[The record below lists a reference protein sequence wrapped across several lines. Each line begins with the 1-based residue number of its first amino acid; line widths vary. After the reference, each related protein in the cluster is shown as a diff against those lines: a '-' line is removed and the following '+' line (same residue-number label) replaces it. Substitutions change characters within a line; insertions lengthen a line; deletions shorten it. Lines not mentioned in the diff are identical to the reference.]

1 MKNLGIIFLCEGQSS
16 TCSYWQQCVNL
27 SRNSHWC
34 WACCLY
40 KKLFSISGVKV
51 LEKYLWQCTF
61 FSKVACWRPA
71 KLLKLTS
78 LKGNF
83 KAFWRTL
90 FLPNTSRWFFY
101 LSTHLQKFWE
111 CFNSILTSYC
121 KASVIHCM
129 LFAVTLKKTGL
140 GIYVYIWLPR
150 NSACVLKHKQ
160 TWPEQAVYRNHVQA
174 LLQEFFPQKSFLWAS
189 ASAFLR
195 PCYCVSR

>member
-1 MKNLGIIFLCEGQSS
+1 MAIDVERVVY
-16 TCSYWQQCVNL
+16 T
-27 SRNSHWC
+27 
-34 WACCLY
+34 

-51 LEKYLWQCTF
+51 LEKCLWWCTF
-61 FSKVACWRPA
+61 LSKVACWRPTT
-71 KLLKLTS
+71 LLKLTS
-78 LKGNF
+78 LTGYFKG
-83 KAFWRTL
+83 FW
-90 FLPNTSRWFFY
+90 PQIQNSCKFY
-101 LSTHLQKFWE
+101 LSAHLQKFWE

-121 KASVIHCM
+121 KASVMHCM

-195 PCYCVSR
+195 PCYCVSCYLMPVLLVNFIFS